1 MSPLRPVLPPRGLYA
16 ITPDLEQ
23 PSSALLAQVEAALEG
38 GAIIVQYRRK
48 RLTRTDALADL
59 AALRPLCNA
68 ARALLIVNDD
78 IDLALAAAADGVH
91 LGRDD
96 GDWASLATD
105 RKRSLLLGVSCYDD
119 LDRARTAAALGVD
132 YVAFGS
138 FFPSDT
144 KPLARP
150 CPLAVLRQARRELT
164 VPIVAIGGISPENGA
179 SLVRAG
185 ADFLAVI
192 SGLFAQ
198 PDVAVA
204 AARYANLFGDVHV

>member
-1 MSPLRPVLPPRGLYA
+1 MNRTRPALPPRGLYA
-16 ITPDLEQ
+16 ITPDIEQ
-23 PSSALLAQVEAALEG
+23 PRGALLAQVEAALEG
-38 GAIIVQYRRK
+38 GAVIVQYRRK
-48 RLTRTDALADL
+48 QRSRTDALADL
-59 AALRPLCNA
+59 ATLRPLCAA
-68 ARALLIVNDD
+68 ARAPLIVNDD
-78 IDLALAAAADGVH
+78 IELACAAAADGVH

-96 GDWASLATD
+96 GDWATLAAD
-105 RKRSLLLGVSCYDD
+105 RTRSLLVGVSCYDD
-119 LDRARTAAALGVD
+119 LDRARTAAALGAD

-150 CPLAVLRQARRELT
+150 CPLGVLREARRELAL
-164 VPIVAIGGISPENGA
+164 PIVAIGGISPENGA

-192 SGLFAQ
+192 NGLFAQ